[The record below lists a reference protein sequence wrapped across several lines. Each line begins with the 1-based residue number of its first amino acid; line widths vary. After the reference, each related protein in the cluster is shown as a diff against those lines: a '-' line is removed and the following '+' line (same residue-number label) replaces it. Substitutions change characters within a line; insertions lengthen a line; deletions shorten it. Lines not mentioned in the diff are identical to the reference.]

1 MDVLITCPS
10 CRVRISRIAY
20 LSHHRAR
27 CEAIAQRLSEDV
39 DTLLAEMTEAGDFD
53 DKEQP

>member
-39 DTLLAEMTEAGDFD
+39 ETLLAEMTEAGDFD